1 MSLYIPE
8 KYINYLSETQRK
20 TVLAKSLLLILIVSI
35 IALSNTLYAANT
47 KDLLGQVR
55 PDFSLPDL
63 KEKLHS
69 PANWK
74 GKILVINFWAT
85 WCTPCLKEIPMFNR
99 VQKEYAPDGVQFIGI
114 AIDNK
119 ASINKFIQKTPI
131 DYPVLYGIKSTTKLV
146 QDYGNA
152 AGVLPYTVF
161 IDRAGKIQ
169 RIAPG
174 QLREKYTRESIE
186 SML

>member
-1 MSLYIPE
+1 M
-8 KYINYLSETQRK
+8 
-20 TVLAKSLLLILIVSI
+20 AKSILLLLFLAVVHTNNL
-35 IALSNTLYAANT
+35 AHAA
-47 KDLLGQVR
+47 KASDVLGQKR
-55 PDFSLPDL
+55 PTFSLPDL
-63 KEKLHS
+63 NEKIHT
-69 PANWK
+69 PDNWK

-119 ASINKFIQKTPI
+119 ASIEKFMQKTPI
-131 DYPVLYGIKSTTKLV
+131 NYPVLYGVKTTTELV
-146 QDYGNA
+146 QDYGND

-161 IDRAGKIQ
+161 IDHEGIIQ

-174 QLREKYTRESIE
+174 QLKETYTRESIE
-186 SML
+186 KML